1 MASILDGAKQFHL
14 QVSAEEIGRYVI
26 LPGDPGRVPLI
37 ARRLENPQPIAANR
51 EYTTYTG
58 MLAGEKVSVV
68 STGIGGPSAAIAVE
82 ELVRCGAHTFIRVGT
97 CGGMDTR
104 VTGGDLVIAQAAVRA
119 EGTSREYLPDGY
131 PAAASFDVVTALAQA
146 AQPLSSPQPGLGFH
160 VGVVQ
165 SKDSFYGETSP
176 ETMPV
181 ASRLEQA
188 WAAYLAC
195 GCLASE
201 MEAAAIFSVALCRG
215 VRAGAVLTALW
226 NVERSKAGLPDQLCQ
241 SSDRAIACAVD
252 AISLLIAKDRL
263 AARSLGENPISN
275 MT

>member
-1 MASILDGAKQFHL
+1 M
-14 QVSAEEIGRYVI
+14 
-26 LPGDPGRVPLI
+26 
-37 ARRLENPQPIAANR
+37 
-51 EYTTYTG
+51 
-58 MLAGEKVSVV
+58 
-68 STGIGGPSAAIAVE
+68 
-82 ELVRCGAHTFIRVGT
+82 
-97 CGGMDTR
+97 
-104 VTGGDLVIAQAAVRA
+104 
-119 EGTSREYLPDGY
+119 
-131 PAAASFDVVTALAQA
+131 
-146 AQPLSSPQPGLGFH
+146 
-160 VGVVQ
+160 GVVQ
-165 SKDSFYGETSP
+165 SKDSFYGETNP

>member
-1 MASILDGAKQFHL
+1 MASILDGQKQFHL
-14 QVSAEEIGRYVI
+14 QISAEEIGRYVI
-26 LPGDPGRVPLI
+26 LPGDPGRVPRI
-37 ARRLENPQPIAANR
+37 ARLLDDPHPVAANR

-58 MLAGEKVSVV
+58 TLSGEKVSVV

-82 ELVRCGAHTFIRVGT
+82 ELVRCGVHTLIRVGT

-104 VTGGDLVIAQAAVRA
+104 VSGGDLVIAQAAVRA
-119 EGTSREYLPDGY
+119 EGTSREYLPEGY
-131 PAAASFDVVTALAQA
+131 PATASFDVITALAQA
-146 AQPLSSPQPGLGFH
+146 AQPLSSPQPGAGFH
-160 VGVVQ
+160 VGVIQ
-165 SKDSFYGETSP
+165 SKDSFYGETNP

-181 ASRLEQA
+181 AFRLEQA

-215 VRAGAVLTALW
+215 IRAGAVLTALW

-241 SSDRAIACAVD
+241 SSDRAIRCAVD
-252 AISLLIAKDRL
+252 AIGLLIAKDQL
-263 AARSLGENPISN
+263 AARQNFSN
-275 MT
+275 MA